1 MDCCPVSEQTKLV
14 EMVAVLHLYLKC
26 WVEWRME
33 VRPRQVQ
40 VEA

>member
-1 MDCCPVSEQTKLV
+1 VDCCPVSEQTKLV
-14 EMVAVLHLYLKC
+14 EMVADLHLYLKR

-33 VRPRQVQ
+33 ARPPQDE